1 MNALAIQQLY
11 QQGVQRAQ
19 AGWMCESMGN
29 VLGAGQ
35 NYQAA
40 LHALD
45 ACGRLPGAQ
54 PLDRLYWM
62 GCCQLRL
69 GWLTYLGGNPAWAQ
83 GWFNLAQASL
93 AQVCQLDPT
102 NTAYQGLFQQV
113 QQGQGS
119 HDANSGGSSP
129 WLGLLKK
136 GLGMLPE
143 LLELFNKSGNPHG
156 GPAHGASSWLG
167 GLLGGNNMMG
177 NGMDAGWGNWNAGG
191 GWGGYGY

>member
-1 MNALAIQQLY
+1 MNAMTIAQLY
-11 QQGVQRAQ
+11 QQGVQLAQ
-19 AGWMCESMGN
+19 AGWMCETMGN
-29 VLGAGQ
+29 PLGAGQ

-40 LHALD
+40 LQTLD

-69 GWLTYLGGNPAWAQ
+69 GWLTYMAGNPVWAQ

-102 NTAYQGLFQQV
+102 NAAYHGLLQQV
-113 QQGQGS
+113 QQGQSS
-119 HDANSGGSSP
+119 HNGKGSSP

-136 GLGMLPE
+136 GLGMLPD
-143 LLELFNKSGNPHG
+143 LIELFKGANNGQAASGWMG
-156 GPAHGASSWLG
+156 G
-167 GLLGGNNMMG
+167 MG
-177 NGMDAGWGNWNAGG
+177 NSGDAGWGNWMGGAWNGG
-191 GWGGYGY
+191 GNWGGFGY